1 MLIIDGGQALSQFR
15 TESLQRQIASIS
27 AKVTGFSAKHVHFI
41 QSNHDLDS
49 DERSKLEALLSYTSA
64 DASTFSSDLQILVT
78 PRFGTIS
85 PWSSKATD
93 IAHNCGLRNVE
104 RIERGTLFEFSLKG
118 EAEQNEIKQIA
129 NLLHDRMTES
139 VSFDLEAASSLFVAE
154 TKRELVEVCLDE
166 NAKEKLLLAN
176 QEMGLALA
184 DDEIDYLIE
193 NYAQL
198 GRSPTDVELMMFA
211 QANSE
216 HCRHKIFNASWVID
230 GQAKEQTLFGMIR
243 NTYKH
248 SPDKILSAYSD
259 NAAVMVGHT
268 ATRFH
273 ADPVTHQYQFNDE
286 DVHILMKVE
295 THNHPTAISPF
306 PGAATGSGGEIR
318 DEGAVGRGSKP
329 KAGLCGF
336 SVSNLHL
343 PEKLQP
349 WEFDYGKPERIVSAL
364 DIMIEGPIGAASFNN
379 EFGRPNLLGYFR
391 TLELDASEQQDQSNV
406 RGYHKPIMIAGG
418 LGNVKKEHVLKEK
431 FPDGTPIVVLGGPAM
446 LIGLG
451 GGAASSMASG
461 TSSEDL
467 DFASVQRGNAE
478 MQRRCQEVIELCMVR
493 GKESPI
499 LSIHDVGAGGLSN
512 ALPELIHDAGLGGSF
527 EIRNIPN
534 AEPGMSPKEIWCNE
548 AQERYV
554 LAINKPQLEEFIA
567 LCERERCPY
576 AVVGNSTEV
585 PQLVLS
591 DSTHNNSPIDMPMD
605 VLLGKTP
612 KMTRSVESINTS
624 AKTLNTSEIDLA
636 DAISRV
642 LQLPSVASKSFLI
655 TIGDRTVTGMV
666 ARDQFVGPWQVP
678 VADVAVTCSD
688 YKGYTGE
695 AMSMGERTP
704 VALLSGPASGRIAIC
719 EAITNILAADVKHL
733 SDIRLSANWMSPAGH
748 SGEDANLFATVQSVG
763 EELCPELGIVIPVGK
778 DSLSMKSV
786 WGDEN
791 QKERKSKSVTAP
803 LSLIISA
810 FAAVKDVR
818 KTLTPQLN
826 AELDSSCL
834 LLIDLGSKQ
843 NRLGGSALA
852 QTFSQTGDT
861 PPDLDNA
868 NLIKSLFSAI
878 TDLKAENLIHAYHD
892 RSDGGLLTSICE
904 MSFASHVGIDLKL
917 DDLGNDVIASL
928 FSEELGTVIQI
939 NAEDVDKINSIFTKH
954 NLASNTHVIGSL
966 NKTNSILIS
975 YNKKVIYEKP
985 WPELLG
991 LWSSTS
997 HAIQSLR
1004 DNPKCADEE
1013 FENTV
1018 DIDNPGLS
1026 ANLSF
1031 DVNEDICSPYINNV
1045 VKPKI
1050 AVLREQGVNGHM
1062 EMAAAFDHAGFDAV
1076 DVHMTD
1082 LIEKRQKLDSFQGLV
1097 ACGGFSYGD
1106 VLGAGGGWAKS
1117 ILFNSYLKDEFA
1129 SYFANPNIFALGVC
1143 NGCQMMSQ
1151 LKEIIPGAEHWPIFV
1166 QNTSEQFEARLVM
1179 VEIESSASMLLNEMH
1194 GSTLPVAVAHGEGMA
1209 KLSATSLKQL
1219 AERNQI
1225 ALKYISNNLQDTEIY
1240 PFNPNGSPQGSTGFC
1255 NEDGRITIMMP
1266 HPERLFRTVQYSWH
1280 PMKSWADYG
1289 PWMRMFRN
1297 ARKYLS

>member
-1 MLIIDGGQALSQFR
+1 MLIIDGGHALSQFR
-15 TESLQRQIASIS
+15 TESLQRQLESIT
-27 AKVTGFSAKHVHFI
+27 AKVEGFSAKFVHFI
-41 QSNHDLDS
+41 HSSSELLPQEL
-49 DERSKLEALLSYTSA
+49 SKLEALLLYIPP
-64 DASTFSSDLQILVT
+64 ASKASKNDLQILVT

-93 IAHNCGLRNVE
+93 IAHNCGLINVE
-104 RIERGTLFEFSLKG
+104 RIERGTLYEFSLSAAADEK
-118 EAEQNEIKQIA
+118 EIQQITH
-129 NLLHDRMTES
+129 LLHDRMTES
-139 VSFDLEAASSLFVAE
+139 VLFDLQKADSLFMHE
-154 TKRELVEVCLDE
+154 TKRKLVEINLGD
-166 NAKEKLLLAN
+166 NPKDAILLAN

-193 NYAQL
+193 KYGQL

-216 HCRHKIFNASWVID
+216 HCRHKIFNANWIID
-230 GQAKEQTLFGMIR
+230 GQAKEETLFGMIR

-248 SPDKILSAYSD
+248 SPDNILSAYSD
-259 NAAVMVGHT
+259 NAAVMTGHA

-273 ADPVTHQYQFNDE
+273 ANPSTHQYQFNDE

-318 DEGAVGRGSKP
+318 DEGAVGRGSRP
-329 KAGLCGF
+329 KAGLSGF

-343 PEKLQP
+343 PGQLQP
-349 WEFDYGKPERIVSAL
+349 WEFEYGKPDRIVSAL
-364 DIMIEGPIGAASFNN
+364 DIMKDGPIGAASFNN
-379 EFGRPNLLGYFR
+379 EFGRPNILGYFR
-391 TLELDASEQQDQSNV
+391 TLELDASEQQDCSDV

-418 LGNVKKEHVLKEK
+418 LGNVREEHVLKEK
-431 FPDGTPIVVLGGPAM
+431 FPDDTPIVVLGGPAM

-461 TSSEDL
+461 TSTEDL

-478 MQRRCQEVIELCMVR
+478 MQRRCQEVIEHCVVR

-499 LSIHDVGAGGLSN
+499 ISIHDVGAGGLSN
-512 ALPELIHDAGLGGSF
+512 AIPELIHDADLGGRF

-554 LAINKPQLEEFIA
+554 LAINKDLLEEFKA

-576 AVVGNSTEV
+576 AVVGDSTKE

-591 DSTHNNSPIDMPMD
+591 DDTFKNNPIDFPMD

-612 KMTRSVESINTS
+612 KMTRDVTSVISSAKAINT
-624 AKTLNTSEIDLA
+624 AEINLEE
-636 DAISRV
+636 AIHRV

-695 AMSMGERTP
+695 AMSMGERAP
-704 VALLSGPASGRIAIC
+704 VALLSGPASGRMAIC
-719 EAITNILAADVKHL
+719 EAITNMLAADVKQL
-733 SDIRLSANWMSPAGH
+733 SDIRLSANWMSPAGYN
-748 SGEDANLFATVQSVG
+748 GEDANLFATVQAVG
-763 EELCPELGIVIPVGK
+763 DELCPDLGIVIPVGK

-786 WGDEN
+786 WEDNGDE
-791 QKERKSKSVTAP
+791 KSVTAP

-810 FAAVKDVR
+810 FASVEDVR
-818 KTLTPQLN
+818 NTLTPQLN
-826 AELDSSCL
+826 LELERSCL
-834 LLIDLGSKQ
+834 LLIDLGSKK
-843 NRLGGSALA
+843 NRMGGSALA
-852 QTFSQTGDT
+852 QAYSQTGNT
-861 PPDLDNA
+861 PPDLDNTK
-868 NLIKSLFSAI
+868 LIKSLFAAI
-878 TDLKAENLIHAYHD
+878 TELKAENLIHAYHD
-892 RSDGGLLTSICE
+892 RSDGGLLACICE
-904 MSFASHVGIDLKL
+904 MSFASHVGIDVQL
-917 DDLGNDVIASL
+917 DGLGDDVIASL
-928 FSEELGTVIQI
+928 FSEELGAVIQI
-939 NAEDVDKINSIFTKH
+939 DADDFDKAGNIMVKH
-954 NLASNTHVIGSL
+954 NLALVTHVFGKPNTTNIISL
-966 NKTNSILIS
+966 SHNKE
-975 YNKKVIYEKP
+975 VIYEKD
-985 WPELLG
+985 WSELLK
-991 LWSSTS
+991 LWSNTS

-1013 FENTV
+1013 LETITDEN
-1018 DIDNPGLS
+1018 NPGLS
-1026 ANLSF
+1026 VNLTF
-1031 DVNEDICSPYINNV
+1031 DINEDTSAPYISAGFR
-1045 VKPKI
+1045 PRI
-1050 AVLREQGVNGHM
+1050 AVLREQGVNGHI
-1062 EMAAAFDHAGFDAV
+1062 EMAAGFDRAGFDSV

-1129 SYFANPNIFALGVC
+1129 KYFTNPDIFALGVC

-1151 LKEIIPGAEHWPIFV
+1151 LREIIPGAEHWPIFV
-1166 QNTSEQFEARLVM
+1166 QNTSEQFEARLIM
-1179 VEIESSASMLLNEMH
+1179 VEVKDSASLLFNDMH
-1194 GSTLPVAVAHGEGMA
+1194 GSTLPVVVAHGEGRA
-1209 KLSATSLKQL
+1209 EVSNDSLDYMNK
-1219 AERNQI
+1219 RNQV
-1225 ALKYISNNLQDTEIY
+1225 ALNYINNNLQLTDIY
-1240 PFNPNGSPQGSTGFC
+1240 PFNPNGSPQGATGFC
-1255 NEDGRITIMMP
+1255 NEDGRFTIMMP
-1266 HPERLFRTVQYSWH
+1266 HPERLFRSVQNSWH
-1280 PMKSWADYG
+1280 PDEWKEDGAWLKI
-1289 PWMRMFRN
+1289 FRN
-1297 ARKYLS
+1297 ARKILD